1 MPLPCTDN
9 SIISADRLLTAL
21 YPRGEGGETMEPYT
35 ITDYGVLVDG
45 VEYATYQDYLDTLAD
60 DDGS

>member
-1 MPLPCTDN
+1 
-9 SIISADRLLTAL
+9 
-21 YPRGEGGETMEPYT
+21 MEPYT